1 MASLELISKGR
12 AVLAIGR
19 GDSAVHNIGLK
30 PATVEETRDY
40 IIAVRELLE
49 KGETVYRGRHNRFHW
64 PRPELRRR
72 IPICITAEGPR
83 MLRLAGE
90 IGDQVLIGTGL
101 TQEIVEASLDELH
114 AGARQAKRD
123 PAEVEVWWAPRL
135 SIAETRE
142 QALRNVMAS
151 IASAGNHA
159 LRSGLAGKYVP
170 EHLKNNI
177 RHFHQ

>member
-1 MASLELISKGR
+1 
-12 AVLAIGR
+12 
-19 GDSAVHNIGLK
+19 
-30 PATVEETRDY
+30 
-40 IIAVRELLE
+40 
-49 KGETVYRGRHNRFHW
+49 
-64 PRPELRRR
+64 
-72 IPICITAEGPR
+72 

-101 TQEIVEASLDELH
+101 TQEIVDASLKELH
-114 AGARQAKRD
+114 EGARQARRD
-123 PAEVEVWWAPRL
+123 PAELEVWWAPRL

-177 RHFHQ
+177 RRFHQEYDYAQHGVKTGKNAQLVEQLGLTEYFLDRFAVAGSPGDIVERIRALARLGLTNLWMSSPGDDAKPLDLMGNEVLPRVND